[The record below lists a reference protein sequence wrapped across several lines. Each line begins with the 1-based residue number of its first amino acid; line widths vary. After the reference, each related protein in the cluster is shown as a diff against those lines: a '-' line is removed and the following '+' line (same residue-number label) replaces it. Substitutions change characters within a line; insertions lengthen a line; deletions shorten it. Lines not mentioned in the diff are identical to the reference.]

1 MTALTHVEVLDNVA
15 AIVEAGTS
23 LRESAELLNP
33 RWAPE
38 AALDRAFTV
47 TPTTIANTLDYRD
60 SPGRRERVNYQ
71 IDLICVWG
79 QNVHNYK
86 TTRDVALA
94 DSLEAVQAIGG
105 DTSALSQQWSVHHV
119 STSFTVHESR
129 EWLFGS
135 VRFRI
140 DTDLQL

>member
-1 MTALTHVEVLDNVA
+1 MAALTHIQLLDNVA
-15 AIVEAGTS
+15 SIVEGGTS

-38 AALDRAFTV
+38 AALNRAFSV
-47 TPTTIANTLDYRD
+47 LPTTIANTGQYRD
-60 SPGRRERVNYQ
+60 RFDRHERARYE
-71 IDLICVWG
+71 IDLLCVWA
-79 QNVHNYK
+79 QDVHNYK

-94 DSLEAVQAIGG
+94 DALAALQAIEG
-105 DTSALSQQWSVHHV
+105 DTTSLSEQWSAHHV

-135 VRFRI
+135 VRFRL
-140 DTDLQL
+140 DTDIEL

>member
-1 MTALTHVEVLDNVA
+1 VAALTHVQVLDNVA
-15 AIVEAGTS
+15 SIVESGSS
-23 LRESAELLNP
+23 LVESAELLNP

-38 AALDRAFTV
+38 ASLDRAFSV
-47 TPTTIANTLDYRD
+47 MPTTIANTGQYRD
-60 SPGRRERVNYQ
+60 TPGRQERARYEV
-71 IDLICVWG
+71 DLICIWA

-94 DSLEAVQAIGG
+94 DSLAALQAIEG
-105 DTSALSQQWSVHHV
+105 DTSALSERWSVHHV

-135 VRFRI
+135 VRFRV
-140 DTDLQL
+140 DTDIAL

>member
-1 MTALTHVEVLDNVA
+1 MALTHVQVLDNVA
-15 AIVEAGTS
+15 SIVEGGTS

-38 AALDRAFTV
+38 AALNRAFSV
-47 TPTTIANTLDYRD
+47 LPNTIANTGQYRD
-60 SPGRRERVNYQ
+60 RFDRHERARYE
-71 IDLICVWG
+71 IDLLCVWA
-79 QNVHNYK
+79 QDVHNYK

-94 DSLEAVQAIGG
+94 DALEALQAIEG
-105 DTSALSQQWSVHHV
+105 DDSAASEQWSVHHV

-135 VRFRI
+135 VRFRL
-140 DTDLQL
+140 DTDIEL

>member
-1 MTALTHVEVLDNVA
+1 MALTHVQLLDNVA
-15 AIVEAGTS
+15 TLVEAGTS

-38 AALDRAFTV
+38 AALNRAFSV
-47 TPTTIANTLDYRD
+47 LPTTIANTGQYRD
-60 SPGRRERVNYQ
+60 RFDRHERARYE
-71 IDLICVWG
+71 IDLLCVWA
-79 QNVHNYK
+79 QDVHNYK

-94 DSLEAVQAIGG
+94 DSLEALQALCG
-105 DTSALSQQWSVHHV
+105 DDSALSAEWSVHHV

-135 VRFRI
+135 VRFRL
-140 DTDLQL
+140 DTDIEL

>member
-60 SPGRRERVNYQ
+60 SP
-71 IDLICVWG
+71 
-79 QNVHNYK
+79 
-86 TTRDVALA
+86 A
-94 DSLEAVQAIGG
+94 GG
-105 DTSALSQQWSVHHV
+105 S
-119 STSFTVHESR
+119 
-129 EWLFGS
+129 G
-135 VRFRI
+135 
-140 DTDLQL
+140 

>member
-1 MTALTHVEVLDNVA
+1 MALTRVQVLDNVA
-15 AIVEAGTS
+15 SLVEAGTS
-23 LRESAELLNP
+23 LSESAELLNP

-38 AALDRAFTV
+38 AALNRAFSV
-47 TPTTIANTLDYRD
+47 LPTTIANTAQYRD
-60 SPGRRERVNYQ
+60 KSDRFERARYE
-71 IDLICVWG
+71 IDLLCVWA

-94 DSLEAVQAIGG
+94 DSLAAIQAIEG
-105 DTSALSQQWSVHHV
+105 DTSSTSEQWSVHHV

-129 EWLFGS
+129 EWMFGS

-140 DTDLQL
+140 DTDIEL

>member
-1 MTALTHVEVLDNVA
+1 MALTHVQVLDNVA
-15 AIVEAGTS
+15 SIVEGGTS

-38 AALDRAFTV
+38 AALNRAFSV
-47 TPTTIANTLDYRD
+47 LPTTIANTGQYRD
-60 SPGRRERVNYQ
+60 RFDRHERARYE
-71 IDLICVWG
+71 IDLLCVWA
-79 QNVHNYK
+79 QDVHNYK

-94 DSLEAVQAIGG
+94 DALEALQAIEG
-105 DTSALSQQWSVHHV
+105 DDSAASEQWSVHHV

-135 VRFRI
+135 VRFRL
-140 DTDLQL
+140 DTDIEL

>member
-1 MTALTHVEVLDNVA
+1 MALTHVQVFDNVA
-15 AIVEAGTS
+15 SLVEAGTS
-23 LRESAELLNP
+23 LSESAELLNP

-38 AALDRAFTV
+38 AALNRAFSV
-47 TPTTIANTLDYRD
+47 LPTTIANTTQYRD
-60 SPGRRERVNYQ
+60 RFDRFERARYE
-71 IDLICVWG
+71 IDLLCVWA

-94 DSLEAVQAIGG
+94 DSLAAIQAICG
-105 DTSALSQQWSVHHV
+105 DTSAASEQWSVHHV
-119 STSFTVHESR
+119 ASSWTVHESR

-140 DTDLQL
+140 DTDVEL

>member
-1 MTALTHVEVLDNVA
+1 MALSHVQVLDNVA
-15 AIVEAGTS
+15 SLVEAGTS
-23 LRESAELLNP
+23 LSESAELLNP

-38 AALDRAFTV
+38 AALNRAFSV
-47 TPTTIANTLDYRD
+47 LPTTIANTGQYRD
-60 SPGRRERVNYQ
+60 RFDRFERARYE
-71 IDLICVWG
+71 IDLLCVWA

-94 DSLEAVQAIGG
+94 DSLAAIQAIEG
-105 DTSALSQQWSVHHV
+105 DTSSASEQWSVHHV

-129 EWLFGS
+129 EWMFGS

-140 DTDLQL
+140 DTDVEL

>member
-1 MTALTHVEVLDNVA
+1 VAALTHIQLLDNVA
-15 AIVEAGTS
+15 SIVEGGTS

-38 AALDRAFTV
+38 AALNRAFSV
-47 TPTTIANTLDYRD
+47 LPTTIANTGQYRD
-60 SPGRRERVNYQ
+60 RFDRHERARYE
-71 IDLICVWG
+71 IDLLCVWA
-79 QNVHNYK
+79 QDVHNYK

-94 DSLEAVQAIGG
+94 DALAALQAIEG
-105 DTSALSQQWSVHHV
+105 DTTSLSEQWSAHHV

-135 VRFRI
+135 VRFRL
-140 DTDLQL
+140 DTDIEL